1 MRLIDADA
9 LIEIMC
15 ERKRP
20 ENGEDSTKARF
31 RYMQWLTDYHAIND
45 APTVDAVEVIRCA
58 ECKRAG
64 TWFGRTMKCKRWNQL
79 VDMSFYCGDGELV
92 EDE

>member
-9 LIEIMC
+9 LLEKIDTERDILVKDGRLGTEHVVVRYVRNFIE
-15 ERKRP
+15 
-20 ENGEDSTKARF
+20 
-31 RYMQWLTDYHAIND
+31 D